1 MSCPGG
7 EMILFRGRGDSLSSD
22 PVSKG
27 GIIRMEGVIL
37 FGEAEKNLTFFWG
50 VSFKTVS
57 YPIWSRKGYGHY

>member
-1 MSCPGG
+1 
-7 EMILFRGRGDSLSSD
+7 
-22 PVSKG
+22 
-27 GIIRMEGVIL
+27 MEGVIL